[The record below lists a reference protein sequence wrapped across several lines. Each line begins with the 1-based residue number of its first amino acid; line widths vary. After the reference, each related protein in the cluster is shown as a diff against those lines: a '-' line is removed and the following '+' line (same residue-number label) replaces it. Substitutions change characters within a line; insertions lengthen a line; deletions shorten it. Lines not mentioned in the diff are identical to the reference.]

1 MNTFTVRTMDGSE
14 FKVPAE
20 NYSFSDNATVVY
32 FLVDNKPVGFFV
44 VSNIISVFP
53 EVG

>member
-14 FKVPAE
+14 IKVPAE
-20 NYSFSDNATVVY
+20 NYSFSDNGTVVY

-44 VSNIISVFP
+44 LTNVVSVFP
-53 EVG
+53 DVS